1 MDWLGTLLEA
11 SPMTTL
17 FLVIAGGYLV
27 GEINVKGFA
36 LGSGAVLFVG
46 LACGALAPKA
56 APPAMLGTLGLLL
69 FLYCVGIQYGGEW
82 YRGLTTPSGLKANA
96 VGLVGVTAA
105 AMVALAL
112 ERTGTAS
119 LAESLGMFAGAT
131 TSTPALQAALDA
143 LGSQDAAVGYS
154 LSYPLGVAGPILCM
168 YLYLAI
174 FKPKIAAAADRL
186 IKPVEARVHNATLI
200 GRPFVDLQQSLPKG
214 VQAVAIRSGGQ
225 NRVPD
230 PTTIVQANDELL
242 LVGSDPAA
250 VGQAIGL
257 LGEAAASIAVDRTA
271 LDYIRVFASRNGVVG
286 MRLGSLTLPG
296 GFAHRYIHVR
306 RGDVDLLPDDD
317 LVLEYGDRV
326 GVLCHRSDFDA
337 VRRFFGDS
345 IKGVAD
351 FSYIS
356 LGVGAAMGLLLGLIP
371 IPIPGVG
378 RITLGLAG
386 VLLVALVLGHVRRT
400 GIVWTL
406 PLSANMVLR
415 NFGLTV
421 FLAQVG
427 ISSGSQFAATVAASG
442 FTLLLL
448 GAIIMLALILVT
460 MIAGRLA
467 GIPADDL
474 FGIISGVTGNPAIL
488 VYANRAVPTERPD
501 LGYAMVFPTVTVVE
515 DPARPDRRRDPRL
528 TGPRRRQ
535 GIVRQSRPR
544 SLLLWF
550 DGRPHRAPR
559 RRHARRTGV
568 AVAITV
574 A

>member
-1 MDWLGTLLEA
+1 VDWLRTLLET

-27 GEINVKGFA
+27 GELNFKGFA

-46 LACGALAPKA
+46 LACGAFAPKS
-56 APPAMLGTLGLLL
+56 APPGMLGTLGLLL

-82 YRGLTTPSGLKANA
+82 YRGLTTPSGLRANA
-96 VGLVGVTAA
+96 VALCGVSAA
-105 AMVALAL
+105 AVVALAL
-112 ERTGTAS
+112 ERTGAAS
-119 LAESLGMFAGAT
+119 LADSLGMFAGAT
-131 TSTPALQAALDA
+131 TSTPALQAVLDA
-143 LGSQDAAVGYS
+143 LGNQDAAVGYS
-154 LSYPLGVAGPILCM
+154 LAYPLGVAGPILLM
-168 YLYLAI
+168 YIYLAI
-174 FKPKIAAAADRL
+174 LKPKIAAQADRL
-186 IKPVEARVHNATLI
+186 MKPVEVRLHNTTLI
-200 GRPFVDLQQSLPKG
+200 GQRFVDLQRSLPKG

-230 PTTIVQANDELL
+230 PASVVHTDDVVL
-242 LVGSDPAA
+242 LVGSDPAV
-250 VGQAIGL
+250 VGQALEL
-257 LGEAAASIAVDRTA
+257 LGEAAAAIAVDRTA
-271 LDYIRVFASRNGVVG
+271 LDYIRVFASRGSIVG
-286 MRLGSLTLPG
+286 MPLGRLTPPG
-296 GFAHRYIHVR
+296 GFAYRYIHVR

-326 GVLCHRSDFDA
+326 GILCNRADFDA

-356 LGVGAAMGLLLGLIP
+356 LGVGAALGLLVGMIP
-371 IPIPGVG
+371 LPIPGVG

-386 VLLVALVLGHVRRT
+386 VLLVSLVLGHIRRT

-427 ISSGSQFAATVAASG
+427 LASGPQFAKTVAESG

-448 GAIIMLALILVT
+448 GAVIMLVLVVVT
-460 MIAGRLA
+460 MIAGRLGSIA
-467 GIPADDL
+467 ADDL

-488 VYANRAVPTERPD
+488 VYANRAVLTERPD
-501 LGYAMVFPTVTVVE
+501 IGYAMVFPTVTV
-515 DPARPDRRRDPRL
+515 AKIL
-528 TGPRRRQ
+528 
-535 GIVRQSRPR
+535 IVQI
-544 SLLLWF
+544 
-550 DGRPHRAPR
+550 A
-559 RRHARRTGV
+559 A
-568 AVAITV
+568 AILGS
-574 A
+574 

>member
-1 MDWLGTLLEA
+1 MEWLKILLET

-17 FLVIAGGYLV
+17 FLVIAAGYLV
-27 GEINVKGFA
+27 GEVDFKGFA

-46 LACGALAPKA
+46 LACGAFAPKA
-56 APPAMLGTLGLLL
+56 APPGMLGTLGLLL

-82 YRGLTTPSGLKANA
+82 YRGLSSPSGLRANA
-96 VGLVGVTAA
+96 AALCGLAA
-105 AMVALAL
+105 AAAVALAIQ
-112 ERTGTAS
+112 RTGSAG
-119 LAESLGMFAGAT
+119 LPESLGMFAGAT
-131 TSTPALQAALDA
+131 TSTPALQAVLDA

-154 LSYPLGVAGPILCM
+154 LAYPLGVAGPILCM
-168 YLYLAI
+168 YVYLAI
-174 FKPKIAAAADRL
+174 FKPKIAAPAERL
-186 IKPVEARVHNATLI
+186 IKPAEARVHNETLI
-200 GRPFVDLQQSLPKG
+200 GRRFVDFQQSLPKG

-230 PTTIVQANDELL
+230 PTTIVQADDVVL

-250 VGQAIGL
+250 IGQALELI
-257 LGEAAASIAVDRTA
+257 GEAAASIAVDRTA
-271 LDYIRVFASRNGVVG
+271 LDYIRVFASKGGIVG
-286 MRLGSLTLPG
+286 MPLGSLKLPG
-296 GFAHRYIHVR
+296 GFAYSYVHVR

-326 GVLCHRSDFDA
+326 GLLCHRADFDV

-356 LGVGAAMGLLLGLIP
+356 LGVGAAMGLLVGLIP
-371 IPIPGVG
+371 LPIPGVG

-386 VLLVALVLGHVRRT
+386 VLLVALVLGHIRRT

-427 ISSGSQFAATVAASG
+427 IASGPQFAATVAESG

-448 GAIIMLALILVT
+448 GAIIMLALIAVT
-460 MIAGRLA
+460 MIAGRLLA
-467 GIPADDL
+467 IPADDL
-474 FGIISGVTGNPAIL
+474 FGIVSGVTGNPAIL

-501 LGYAMVFPTVTVVE
+501 IGYAMVFPTVTVAKILFV
-515 DPARPDRRRDPRL
+515 
-528 TGPRRRQ
+528 Q
-535 GIVRQSRPR
+535 
-544 SLLLWF
+544 
-550 DGRPHRAPR
+550 
-559 RRHARRTGV
+559 V
-568 AVAITV
+568 AAAVLGS
-574 A
+574 